1 MRRSAGLVR
10 TVYYLSMSTSLEQL
24 ISAYRQQNPRS
35 LELFQ
40 RAQASMPGGNTRTGV
55 FVDPFPLYSQSG
67 AGVYVTDV
75 DGNQRLDF
83 VNNATALILG
93 HAHPAIVGALQD
105 RAEQGTAFFGPTE
118 LEIDLAELLR
128 ERLPSLERVRFC
140 SSGTEAVMN
149 ALRVARA
156 FTGKPKIAKFE
167 GAYHGIDDP
176 AMISYMPALGP
187 DLGPENCPNSVLSSQ
202 GLAPGTAESV
212 VVLPFND
219 AAACTAIIREHA
231 DDLAAVI
238 IDPLSTAAGLTLP
251 HPGFLEALREVTTAL
266 GILLIFDEV
275 VAFRLSS
282 GGTQG
287 VYGITPD
294 LTCLAKVIAGGTP
307 GGAFGGR
314 ADIMSIY
321 DPTTGKPGIAQSG
334 TYNGN
339 PLVTV
344 AGLVTLQAMNEA
356 AYASLS
362 DATLRLGAELEES
375 FHAADIAA
383 SVVVAGSIFRIF
395 FLPRRPDNYRQAA
408 LDSGPKHRW
417 FSFWMLNHSI
427 ATRQGGCLSLPMT
440 AQHTTRLVEETRR
453 AVAQWPFQD

>member
-1 MRRSAGLVR
+1 
-10 TVYYLSMSTSLEQL
+10 MSTSIDQLVCTYREQN
-24 ISAYRQQNPRS
+24 QRS
-35 LELFQ
+35 HELFM
-40 RAQASMPGGNTRTGV
+40 RAQESLPGGNTRTGV
-55 FVDPFPLYSQSG
+55 YVDPFPVYLRSG

-75 DGNQRLDF
+75 DSNERLDF

-93 HAHPAIVGALQD
+93 HAHPSVVGALQD
-105 RAEQGTAFFGPTE
+105 RAAQGTAFYGPTE
-118 LEIDLAELLR
+118 LEIELAELLR
-128 ERLPSLERVRFC
+128 ARLPSLERLRFC
-140 SSGTEAVMN
+140 SSGTEAVLN
-149 ALRVARA
+149 VIRVARA
-156 FTGKPKIAKFE
+156 FTGKSKIAKFE

-176 AMISYMPALGP
+176 AMISYLPP
-187 DLGPENCPNSVLSSQ
+187 LGPELGPQDSPRSVLSSQ

-219 AAACTAIIREHA
+219 PVACAAILRAHA

-251 HPGFLEALREVTTAL
+251 HPGFLESLRDVTACL

-275 VAFRLSS
+275 VSFRLSS

-287 VYGITPD
+287 TYGIRPD
-294 LTCLAKVIAGGTP
+294 LTCLAKVMAGGTP

-314 ADIMSIY
+314 EDVMAIY
-321 DPTTGKPGIAQSG
+321 DPTTGSPGIAQSG

-344 AGLVTLQAMNEA
+344 AGL
-356 AYASLS
+356 
-362 DATLRLGAELEES
+362 ATLREMTPEAYARLHDLAHHLGADLGEAFRCAGVE
-375 FHAADIAA
+375 A

-395 FLPRRPDNYRQAA
+395 FLEKPPANYRQAA
-408 LDSGPKHRW
+408 LDSTQKHRW
-417 FSFWMLNHSI
+417 FSFWMLNHGI

-440 AQHTTRLVEETRR
+440 EAHTLQLVDETRS
-453 AVAQWPFQD
+453 ALKEWPF